1 MVAKVFFAK
10 EDAMPRLEALRED
23 ASAQAERV
31 GLRASVTDPGWWDE
45 CRGDDIVFVFRSG
58 DKGQGRDAANIFA
71 VNASFS
77 GLKPRADWS
86 DST

>member
-1 MVAKVFFAK
+1 MVAKVFFTK

-45 CRGDDIVFVFRSG
+45 CRGDKIVFVFRSG
-58 DKGQGRDAANIFA
+58 DKGQGRDAASVFA

-77 GLKPRADWS
+77 GLKPRGDWS
-86 DST
+86 EST